1 MQLDLLWQYMQ
12 VDMDAER
19 FENEMRNSPNRQQL
33 IKQRDFLRDQ
43 QTNMARIEDDVTG
56 MIDRLE
62 AVRDEASRLQSL
74 LDAAREALEND
85 PPKTAEEV
93 EERLAS
99 VQKLMDSLSRYE
111 QELKKMQK
119 DAVTRDRQQ
128 KEVRIRAARTKA
140 EFDVL
145 KKEYD
150 VEFKRD
156 SEKLASLRATAEKEA
171 RKVDPNLLLRY
182 RQIKQHVSPPM
193 AKLVGNQCGGCFMT
207 LPSASLKKIVG
218 EDAVVECDNCGRIL
232 YAPEGE

>member
-1 MQLDLLWQYMQ
+1 
-12 VDMDAER
+12 MDAER
-19 FENEMRNSPNRQQL
+19 CETSRAIPNRQQL
-33 IKQRDFLRDQ
+33 IKQRNFLRDQ
-43 QTNMARIEDDVTG
+43 QANMARIEDDVAG
-56 MIDRLE
+56 MLDRLE
-62 AVRDEASRLQSL
+62 AVRDETTRLQDL
-74 LDAAREALEND
+74 LDAAKEALEND
-85 PPKTAEEV
+85 PPQTAEAV

-99 VQKLMDSLSRYE
+99 VQKLMDSLAHYE

-119 DAVTRDRQQ
+119 DAITRDRQQ

-140 EFDVL
+140 DFDAL
-145 KKEYD
+145 KKDYD

>member
-1 MQLDLLWQYMQ
+1 M
-12 VDMDAER
+12 AE
-19 FENEMRNSPNRQQL
+19 S
-33 IKQRDFLRDQ
+33 LRDLVVSLSLNTKNFTRNIKSVGKQ
-43 QTNMARIEDDVTG
+43 IQEAESKFRLAAAGIEG
-56 MIDRLE
+56 FE
-62 AVRDEASRLQSL
+62 
-74 LDAAREALEND
+74 
-85 PPKTAEEV
+85 KTAAGLSTQLSTL
-93 EERLAS
+93 ERRL
-99 VQKLMDSLSRYE
+99 SL
-111 QELKKMQK
+111 QK

-140 EFDVL
+140 DFDAL
-145 KKEYD
+145 KKDYD